1 VGRQQQNSGRRRWY
15 GYVSILY
22 NSPSTS
28 AKQLQLKPLH
38 AYGHNSGTE
47 SSSPVAYKSYP
58 GIRLSLHIA
67 LLYAVISQ

>member
-1 VGRQQQNSGRRRWY
+1 VGRWQQNTSLRTSNITG
-15 GYVSILY
+15 SILY